1 FVEALGAIS
10 RQRGHLLTIRDYR
23 YIDTGAIDAMGQALQ
38 QAQERVGAATGAF
51 LGGEKAL
58 APLHARLQE
67 LDAAAQQAGTARA
80 LAEQLA
86 AMQAMSAE
94 LDMLSELMASL
105 KVDDATQRTRV
116 VEAISALYARLN
128 QARARAEQKRRS
140 LGSAEAVAQFGAQF
154 ALFGQSIASA
164 LGLATDPERADEQLS
179 RLMVQLE
186 ELESQFGEHEQ
197 FLGDILSKRE
207 ELLDTFD
214 AHRQALLDERQ
225 RKAQSVFDAAARILD
240 GLVRRT
246 ERFTALD
253 ELNAFFAGDPLILK
267 LRELA
272 GRLREY
278 RDSVKADDI
287 EARLKGVRDQAVR
300 SLRDRSELF
309 EAGGSV
315 IRLGPRHRFSVNTQ
329 PLDLT
334 ILPRGDGLAVH
345 LTGTDYYEAIH
356 DPELDALRDWWQ
368 VSLDSESPQL
378 YRGEYLAGLIVDA
391 AV

>member
-1 FVEALGAIS
+1 
-10 RQRGHLLTIRDYR
+10 
-23 YIDTGAIDAMGQALQ
+23 
-38 QAQERVGAATGAF
+38 
-51 LGGEKAL
+51 
-58 APLHARLQE
+58 
-67 LDAAAQQAGTARA
+67 
-80 LAEQLA
+80 
-86 AMQAMSAE
+86 
-94 LDMLSELMASL
+94 
-105 KVDDATQRTRV
+105 DATRRTRV

-315 IRLGPRHRFSVNTQ
+315 IRLGDRKSTRLNSSHVKISY
-329 PLDLT
+329 
-334 ILPRGDGLAVH
+334 AVFC
-345 LTGTDYYEAIH
+345 LKKKTDT
-356 DPELDALRDWWQ
+356 
-368 VSLDSESPQL
+368 
-378 YRGEYLAGLIVDA
+378 
-391 AV
+391 